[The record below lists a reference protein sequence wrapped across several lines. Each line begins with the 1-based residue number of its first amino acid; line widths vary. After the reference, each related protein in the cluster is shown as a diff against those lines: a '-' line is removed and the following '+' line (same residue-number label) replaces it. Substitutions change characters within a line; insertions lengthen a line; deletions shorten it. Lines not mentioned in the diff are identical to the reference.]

1 MFGSAATGAF
11 DPVTSDFD
19 SVVDL
24 GKYERGVTM
33 RFVQFAEA
41 LLGRKVNL
49 VTEDSIVNLDF
60 RYVVDRARE
69 STYQAGDRPTAA

>member
-1 MFGSAATGAF
+1 
-11 DPVTSDFD
+11 
-19 SVVDL
+19 
-24 GKYERGVTM
+24 M